1 MSGTCTY
8 DDMNLCA
15 SWNPVL
21 IVDDDDSFSPPSL
34 AFVLGSSAGDTKTRA
49 FAGVGAAVCTDKETE
64 PEALPVVLFFDR
76 FFNFLGAGV
85 VTAQKR
91 RGKK

>member
-1 MSGTCTY
+1 M
-8 DDMNLCA
+8 
-15 SWNPVL
+15 L
-21 IVDDDDSFSPPSL
+21 IVDDDDSFFSPPSL